1 MRSHASV
8 LLLAPLLVA
17 AQQPDASV
25 TGPRGT
31 AGNGEAG
38 VYDRVGRAETRPG
51 EAFTAAHARLPLGSV
66 AEVTDLGTGHIIL
79 VQITTRPTDTSAV
92 EITLSSAAARA
103 LGLAG
108 DRGTVRVRSVQPSSS
123 DLAALRSG
131 SSAAPRLPAPDAL
144 LRALRREVAA
154 PAVAAAPQA
163 TATSALTRPVVGK
176 PKRKA
181 PTSAAQTKPTSNAAL
196 TRATVLSSNT
206 RAAGPL
212 VQVAALRDEARA
224 RAVAR
229 TLDGHVEQA
238 TGWWRVRLG
247 PFADRAA
254 AQRARD
260 AAVSRGYG
268 GASIIQAP

>member
-1 MRSHASV
+1 MRSHANL
-8 LLLAPLLVA
+8 LLLAPLLIA

-38 VYDRVGRAETRPG
+38 AFDRVQRAATQPG
-51 EAFTAAHARLPLGSV
+51 SGFTAAHAQLPLGSV
-66 AEVTDLGTGHIIL
+66 AEITDLATGHIIL
-79 VQITTRPTDTSAV
+79 VQVTARPAAMNGA
-92 EITLSSAAARA
+92 EITLSTAAAHA
-103 LGLAG
+103 LGLSG
-108 DRGTVRVRSVQPSSS
+108 ERGLVRVRSIQPSAS
-123 DLAALRSG
+123 DLAALRAG
-131 SSAAPRLPAPDAL
+131 GSAAPRLSAPDAL

-154 PAVAAAPQA
+154 PTQASPPVTATVAAKSAKPLVAP
-163 TATSALTRPVVGK
+163 
-176 PKRKA
+176 
-181 PTSAAQTKPTSNAAL
+181 PTSAPAKRPITSAATKPAQATPAKP
-196 TRATVLSSNT
+196 RAS
-206 RAAGPL
+206 GPL

-229 TLDGHVEQA
+229 SLGGYVEQA
-238 TGWWRVRLG
+238 SGFWRVRLG

-260 AAVSRGYG
+260 AAISRGYG